1 MSDHVA
7 IMKKSWGLTRK
18 ILSGE
23 KIIETRW
30 YKNKVQAWN
39 KVKVGDTVYFKDSGE
54 PVTIKAVVSKVEQ
67 FDNLDEKKI
76 ADLFKRYGE
85 EDLGTKEISEEIKKY
100 VEGKKYSVIVW
111 IKNPQLIEPFD
122 IDKKGYGAMSAW
134 LTVDNIEMIKK

>member
-23 KIIETRW
+23 KVIETRW